1 MKARQVKSFRLLKIK
16 VTPDASL
23 EKVWKLLERR
33 DITLVPVVTEK
44 NILVGVIGEDDL
56 LYRLVPDYREYFSEF
71 FPEAPDIDDIGEKLR
86 RAIKLTARDV
96 MNEKVVDING
106 NQPISKALSKM
117 MANRFRVLPVV
128 DEEKHYLGMIMEDDI
143 MQYLFERYQRVV
155 ARKK

>member
-1 MKARQVKSFRLLKIK
+1 MKAKQVKSFRLLKIK

-71 FPEAPDIDDIGEKLR
+71 FPEAPDIDDIEEKLGK
-86 RAIKLTARDV
+86 AIKLTARDV

-117 MANRFRVLPVV
+117 MVNRFRVLPVV

-143 MQYLFERYQRVV
+143 MQFLFERYQRVV
-155 ARKK
+155 KKKR